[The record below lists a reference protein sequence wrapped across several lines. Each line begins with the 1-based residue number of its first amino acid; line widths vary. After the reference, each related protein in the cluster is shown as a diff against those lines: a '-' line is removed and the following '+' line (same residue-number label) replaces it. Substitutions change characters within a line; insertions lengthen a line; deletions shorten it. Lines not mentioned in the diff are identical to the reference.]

1 MNERTSAIIQRE
13 QELDRR
19 EANLQRVIDSEAQQ
33 VVALREQDLQLEIEK
48 LDASLREKTREN
60 RRLQE
65 NFNTLKSANE
75 MLKKQVCELQKVSF
89 STFNPLIAVYILLS

>member
-1 MNERTSAIIQRE
+1 MNERTSALIQRE

-75 MLKKQVCELQKVSF
+75 MLKNQVCEPQKVFFFHVQSVN
-89 STFNPLIAVYILLS
+89 TI

>member
-1 MNERTSAIIQRE
+1 MNERTSALIQRE

-75 MLKKQVCELQKVSF
+75 MLKKQVCEPQKVFFFHLHSVN
-89 STFNPLIAVYILLS
+89 TI